1 MNLGYSWVLVAIMAV
16 ITVLLRA
23 APLLGRRW
31 LGNNYFI
38 ERLNQN
44 LPGCVMVILV
54 CSSLTTASA
63 TATPFFREIGALVI
77 VALSYL
83 LWRKA
88 LVSVILGVAL
98 LSLLFEV
105 FP

>member
-23 APLLGRRW
+23 APLLGRQW
-31 LGNNYFI
+31 LGNNQFI

-54 CSSLTTASA
+54 CSSLTTSSA
-63 TATPFFREIGALVI
+63 TVTPLFRETGALVVVTI
-77 VALSYL
+77 SYL